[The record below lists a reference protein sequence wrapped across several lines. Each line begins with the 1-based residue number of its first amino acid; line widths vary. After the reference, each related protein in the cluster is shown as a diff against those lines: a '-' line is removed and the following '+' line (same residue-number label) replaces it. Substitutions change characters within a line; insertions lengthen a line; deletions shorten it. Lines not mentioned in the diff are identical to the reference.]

1 MRMYFQHCIKTQ
13 TSLVICLNNSL
24 TNHQY
29 SVVGIFMLKNRRK
42 DENEE
47 CGGIALNDGQISSNL
62 YDESNKRGKA

>member
-1 MRMYFQHCIKTQ
+1 MERGFRKIK
-13 TSLVICLNNSL
+13 SIF

-42 DENEE
+42 DENEV